1 MKNRITNLIAVAAMI
16 GLGAASTAALAE
28 SETPSAEMPMMQRG
42 QDGMMMQRG
51 QDGMMMQR
59 GQGGMMMHGQ
69 ASDLMAKCREQMSGD
84 AGMMGPMGSGMNRHN
99 MHAQMQDYMQNCMGQ
114 MRGDDH
120 MRGGMM
126 MGQ

>member
-1 MKNRITNLIAVAAMI
+1 MKNRMTHIIAVAALI
-16 GLGAASTAALAE
+16 GFGAVSTAAMAE
-28 SETPSAEMPMMQRG
+28 SETPSPEMP
-42 QDGMMMQRG
+42 MMQRG

-69 ASDLMAKCREQMSGD
+69 ASELMAKCREQMSGD
-84 AGMMGPMGSGMNRHN
+84 AGAMMGPMGGGMTRHN

-114 MRGDDH
+114 MRG
-120 MRGGMM
+120 GMM